1 MLHHKHVCTS
11 DGALTATFVSVQP
24 HESKLIKTHALP
36 QENKSSFVR
45 IQFRSAHG
53 TVANYCMLVNLL
65 PPEKCKLNAAC
76 SPLLYL
82 FLSPHPT
89 GSIHYCALT
98 VGCGDRERYRR
109 REVRMLPAEKCKLNT
124 GCGVWWQALLHNES
138 DGIWVDCHLHCP
150 LNEDQLL

>member
-1 MLHHKHVCTS
+1 MLHNKRVCTS
-11 DGALTATFVSVQP
+11 DGALSATFVSVQP
-24 HESKLIKTHALP
+24 HGLKLIKTHTLP

-45 IQFRSAHG
+45 IQFLSAHG

-89 GSIHYCALT
+89 GSIHYCTLT

-109 REVRMLPAEKCKLNT
+109 REVPYVAARKVQTQRWLWGVVT
-124 GCGVWWQALLHNES
+124 GSATQ
-138 DGIWVDCHLHCP
+138 
-150 LNEDQLL
+150 